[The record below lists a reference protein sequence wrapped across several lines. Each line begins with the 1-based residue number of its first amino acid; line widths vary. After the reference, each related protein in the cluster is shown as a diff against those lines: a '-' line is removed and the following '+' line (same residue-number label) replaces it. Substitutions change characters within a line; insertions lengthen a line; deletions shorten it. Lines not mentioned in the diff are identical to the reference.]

1 MNPDITVLNK
11 RSKTQEIYTI
21 WFHFYKIQK
30 QAKFTTLS
38 RNEFLGGK
46 TKKKKKTRIFLD
58 YHKGRKEGGLSGLK
72 QMLAS

>member
-1 MNPDITVLNK
+1 MNPDITILNK

-46 TKKKKKTRIFLD
+46 TKKKKNKKNKNF
-58 YHKGRKEGGLSGLK
+58 S
-72 QMLAS
+72 